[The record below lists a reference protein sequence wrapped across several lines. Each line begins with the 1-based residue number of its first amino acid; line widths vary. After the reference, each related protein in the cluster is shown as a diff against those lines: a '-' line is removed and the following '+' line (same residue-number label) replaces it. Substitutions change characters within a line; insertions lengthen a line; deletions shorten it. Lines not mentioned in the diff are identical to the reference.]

1 MDAIIRAAVAEPD
14 ETKRKAF
21 YAQAYQRVLDGHYFV
36 VLGHSQEIIA
46 WRREVQG
53 FQPGFTWSP
62 NWASGG
68 IAHTWLDAQG

>member
-1 MDAIIRAAVAEPD
+1 
-14 ETKRKAF
+14 
-21 YAQAYQRVLDGHYFV
+21 

-46 WRREVQG
+46 WRRELQG

-68 IAHTWLDAQG
+68 IAHAWLDARG